1 MSEHRVPNL
10 NWLWQDLRFG
20 LRTLRKDFRFAS
32 LAILAL
38 ALGIGAT
45 TVIFSAIDAIL
56 LEPYPYKDADRLT
69 HFFIHDVTRPLE
81 DGRGAFS
88 VPEFMDFREQNNV
101 FEDMIGYGAMDVLYS
116 QGAGAEQ
123 FDGCWV
129 TGNTFEFSGVLPLLG
144 RWITPED
151 AKPDSPPVFVMS
163 YPLWIKRFNQRSED
177 RGDYVHSEWHAD
189 DAYWDHAPS
198 ISYRQPR
205 HLDAH

>member
-10 NWLWQDLRFG
+10 NWLWQDFRFG

-81 DGRGAFS
+81 DGRGSIFC
-88 VPEFMDFREQNNV
+88 PEFMDFREAKQRV
-101 FEDMIGYGAMDVLYS
+101 RGHDWLQCHGRSLFPGRRSRTIR
-116 QGAGAEQ
+116 
-123 FDGCWV
+123 W
-129 TGNTFEFSGVLPLLG
+129 LLG
-144 RWITPED
+144 
-151 AKPDSPPVFVMS
+151 
-163 YPLWIKRFNQRSED
+163 D
-177 RGDYVHSEWHAD
+177 RKYF
-189 DAYWDHAPS
+189 
-198 ISYRQPR
+198 
-205 HLDAH
+205 

>member
-1 MSEHRVPNL
+1 MRNL
-10 NWLWQDLRFG
+10 NWLRQDLRFG

-45 TVIFSAIDAIL
+45 TVIFSAMDAIL

-69 HFFIHDVTRPLE
+69 HFFIHDTTRPLE

-88 VPEFMDFREQNNV
+88 VPEFMDFREQNNA
-101 FEDMIGYGAMDVLYS
+101 FEDMIGYSEMDVLYS
-116 QGAGAEQ
+116 KGAGAEQ

-129 TGNTFEFSGVLPLLG
+129 TGNTFEFSGVMPLLG

-151 AKPDSPPVFVMS
+151 AKPNSPPVFVMS
-163 YPLWIKRFNQRSED
+163 YPLWI
-177 RGDYVHSEWHAD
+177 
-189 DAYWDHAPS
+189 
-198 ISYRQPR
+198 I
-205 HLDAH
+205 L